1 MSKEFCKYFWEITF
15 NIPNRKIKYNPYS
28 LVRFTKTCDY
38 FGSSIPTYELIV
50 KVHDASLNIFRMYDK
65 ELVVNI
71 TQKMIYGETE
81 DNLNKEKIIF
91 EDVFIP
97 FYDKNTFPA
106 YNKTNKTVDG
116 SVDNYKSTYTVNDT
130 PGILTPYEIR
140 FVLLSKR
147 DLAMRKYIH
156 NYVLGSDKTPVSPAT
171 AVGFTIS
178 QNDYIEKYLM
188 DAPDNDTTYPDLII
202 TPADIINAIKQIQVN
217 YGLYAKDLLLFYDS
231 GFLYVLNKYNTE
243 HSFQKDE
250 FTSIMVR
257 IDERTDKVNPTNCA
271 VVVNSDKIVLY
282 ERVSTL
288 IKQDNE
294 SIMGELVGDKF
305 VYSNFSSVINAAF
318 GNEGKTT
325 FASPLHDV
333 EREIPSH
340 KETGT
345 KLIMD
350 YDMLNNP
357 FNMSSYMAKTAIGVP
372 VSFLLPR
379 VNCEHFSPN
388 KRVILKLDTPESRK
402 LYEGTYN
409 IASVTFIYENTR
421 DPKRRFDTFCHA
433 VVGLTNKT
441 DGYDKDYEIK

>member
-1 MSKEFCKYFWEITF
+1 
-15 NIPNRKIKYNPYS
+15 
-28 LVRFTKTCDY
+28 
-38 FGSSIPTYELIV
+38 
-50 KVHDASLNIFRMYDK
+50 
-65 ELVVNI
+65 
-71 TQKMIYGETE
+71 
-81 DNLNKEKIIF
+81 
-91 EDVFIP
+91 
-97 FYDKNTFPA
+97 
-106 YNKTNKTVDG
+106 
-116 SVDNYKSTYTVNDT
+116 
-130 PGILTPYEIR
+130 
-140 FVLLSKR
+140 
-147 DLAMRKYIH
+147 MRTYIH
-156 NYVLGSDKTPVSPAT
+156 NYVLGSDKTPVSPST
-171 AVGFTIS
+171 AVGFIIS

-188 DAPDNDTTYPDLII
+188 DVPDNDTTYTDLII
-202 TPADIINAIKQIQVN
+202 TPSDIIKAIKQVQVN
-217 YGLYAKDLLLFYDS
+217 YGLYAKDLMLFYDS

-250 FTSIMVR
+250 NNTIMIR
-257 IDERTDKVNPTNCA
+257 IDERMDKVNPI
-271 VVVNSDKIVLY
+271 NSATIVQSSNTVLY

-318 GNEGKTT
+318 GSEGKTT

-388 KRVILKLDTPESRK
+388 KKVILKLDTPESRK

-409 IASVTFIYENTR
+409 ISSVTFIYENVR

-433 VVGLTNKT
+433 VIGLMNKV
-441 DGYDKDYEIK
+441 DGYDADYEIK